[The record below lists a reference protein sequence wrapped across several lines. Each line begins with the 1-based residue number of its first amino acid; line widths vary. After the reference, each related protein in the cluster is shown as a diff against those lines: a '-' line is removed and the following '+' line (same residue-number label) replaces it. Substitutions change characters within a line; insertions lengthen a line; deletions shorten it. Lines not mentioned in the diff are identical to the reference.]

1 MILSVNEARKHVEG
15 IEEWT
20 DEKLERKLKAVEQ
33 AIRSHTNNNFQDR
46 AYRSTA
52 DIVSGVIHLDSPVP
66 FKADD
71 TIQISESSFNN
82 GLFTVLTIADG
93 TSFTLLEELTDENNV
108 LVTKIVYPA
117 DVVDCCINLL
127 EWEANNRSK
136 VGIKS
141 ETLSR
146 HSVTYFDLDSSNQV
160 MGYPVS
166 LMGGLTPYMKARC

>member
-1 MILSVNEARKHVEG
+1 MIMTVEEARKHVEG
-15 IEEWT
+15 ISEWT

-46 AYRSTA
+46 AFRITA
-52 DIVSGVIHLDSPVP
+52 DIVSGVIPVSSPVP
-66 FKADD
+66 FKAGD
-71 TIQISESSFNN
+71 TIQISETLYNK
-82 GLFTVLTIADG
+82 GLFTVKEITEDSKIVLVEGI
-93 TSFTLLEELTDENNV
+93 TDENAV
-108 LVTKIVYPA
+108 LITKIVYPA

-136 VGIKS
+136 AGIKS

-146 HSVTYFDLDSSNQV
+146 HSVTYIDLDKNNQV